1 MGAGPAGTSF
11 VESHPEW
18 VIRGTDF
25 VTEGLDT
32 NETPTAMAFHAAE
45 VFLSTLIVIGGPWLA
60 VTVGNTSEESE
71 MG

>member
-1 MGAGPAGTSF
+1 M
-11 VESHPEW
+11 
-18 VIRGTDF
+18 IRGTDF

-45 VFLSTLIVIGGPWLA
+45 VFLFTLIVIGGPWLA
-60 VTVGNTSEESE
+60 VTVGITSEESE